1 MKINALHIDG
11 FGKFSGLSIEDLP
24 SGLVVYKGANEAGK
38 STLFTFIRRMF
49 FGIPNNRFCNLY
61 PPLEGGQHG
70 GRLIVNNSYGERCV
84 IERNTSR
91 KDDVKVRLPDGT
103 EGGRIELLKL
113 LDHADRS
120 VFENIYAF
128 GLEELQSFETLNDQS
143 INSKLY
149 CAGTGIGVSISEV
162 LDSISGRESNLYKLK
177 GSKPRINE
185 LFREI
190 GEIQKKISEIEEVQK
205 KYDSLHFELE
215 QKSRLI
221 EELKG
226 KSQKVKRKSDHIQ
239 SLFSVWENW
248 RALQES
254 ETSLRELPELESFPE
269 KGEETVL
276 RLQEKLKELKE
287 VISDLQQ
294 ELEKNGIRQRD
305 IQIDEKLLGK
315 KNEILELAGGV
326 EKYRSECKT
335 FPVLEINLKEEKAE
349 FSERL
354 LELGPS
360 WNEDVLN
367 NFDRSIPAKEAIIQM
382 QKAIENAESEIKE
395 TRSELEQ
402 VLRSLEKCLKENIG
416 FDERFLMHKD
426 VIVELGNGIAK
437 YRADR
442 DFLLSGEQELNAKRI
457 EFHEIISGLGSDWDE
472 ETLNRFDH
480 SISTREN
487 IVQKRNEIEDSAK
500 IIERIRDRME
510 EAIKEIEELREEIE
524 SLEEKLNTY
533 SILPSYEK
541 VKQELEAVSYLRA
554 KYPLLKER
562 EAELKNLEKDL
573 EKDARLFATL
583 RPGNATGSEGKLP
596 LWPAGMIL
604 VSGGIGLVYEYMN
617 DSLLPG
623 VVIFLLLLA
632 TSAAYVLTITKKS
645 PVSSPLSSPL
655 PAQQEESVAE
665 NRRAQDLKERLSKEL
680 MFLKDSMK
688 IKAKRCGFEEI
699 PDPSVLERKADELQN
714 AKEELRAA
722 SELRLQQ
729 ERLQKKLER
738 LNSSYSSLENT
749 LNAEKRKEEGIIQKW
764 RQQLVSFGLNP
775 ALSPE
780 NVLEI
785 FSSVR
790 TCLEKQKTIK
800 ELEKQVKLKEEDV
813 AKYEKESQDVLKACG
828 KSVTGAGLEN
838 EIAKLR
844 EEVNIAFNQAE
855 RGKKLE
861 AEAEALKKKKE
872 ELEDQLLQEVKERD
886 ELSSKWSQWL
896 ASCGLEPS
904 LSVESVIGIFSGI
917 RICFDK
923 QRSIRKLEEQIASG
937 RTSIK
942 AYETK
947 VSGILQECSRS
958 VSGISFDTEVE
969 KLRLDLEL
977 ESEKLRN
984 LEQLKLKSKELE
996 IEIKNTLNRHE
1007 EEKKELTT
1015 FLAAGW
1021 AETEDQFFENAK
1033 IWEQST
1039 GLKSRIYEAKQQ
1051 IRRISGDGEK
1061 YEAFVEELQNTGPII
1076 LQEERQRLEECFKDL
1091 DQKIFEE
1098 MDKRGAIR
1106 NQIEQLEHED
1116 GGSLTRLIKEGL
1128 LEELHEKSRDWAS
1141 LVLARKILEKAVEVY
1156 EKERQPEVII
1166 EAQAFFSKITGGRY
1180 TRIYSPMNSSKIYV
1194 EDREGRQK
1202 SVTEL
1207 SRGTAEQLYL
1217 SLRFGFIKE
1226 FERHSESLPIVF
1238 DDILVNFDPERC
1250 RRTCEAIKDLAATS
1264 QIFYF
1269 TCHPETVDM
1278 LSERFPECRVV
1289 DLDMI

>member
-1 MKINALHIDG
+1 
-11 FGKFSGLSIEDLP
+11 
-24 SGLVVYKGANEAGK
+24 
-38 STLFTFIRRMF
+38 
-49 FGIPNNRFCNLY
+49 
-61 PPLEGGQHG
+61 
-70 GRLIVNNSYGERCV
+70 
-84 IERNTSR
+84 
-91 KDDVKVRLPDGT
+91 
-103 EGGRIELLKL
+103 
-113 LDHADRS
+113 
-120 VFENIYAF
+120 
-128 GLEELQSFETLNDQS
+128 
-143 INSKLY
+143 
-149 CAGTGIGVSISEV
+149 
-162 LDSISGRESNLYKLK
+162 
-177 GSKPRINE
+177 
-185 LFREI
+185 
-190 GEIQKKISEIEEVQK
+190 
-205 KYDSLHFELE
+205 
-215 QKSRLI
+215 
-221 EELKG
+221 
-226 KSQKVKRKSDHIQ
+226 
-239 SLFSVWENW
+239 
-248 RALQES
+248 
-254 ETSLRELPELESFPE
+254 
-269 KGEETVL
+269 
-276 RLQEKLKELKE
+276 
-287 VISDLQQ
+287 
-294 ELEKNGIRQRD
+294 
-305 IQIDEKLLGK
+305 
-315 KNEILELAGGV
+315 
-326 EKYRSECKT
+326 
-335 FPVLEINLKEEKAE
+335 
-349 FSERL
+349 
-354 LELGPS
+354 
-360 WNEDVLN
+360 
-367 NFDRSIPAKEAIIQM
+367 
-382 QKAIENAESEIKE
+382 
-395 TRSELEQ
+395 
-402 VLRSLEKCLKENIG
+402 
-416 FDERFLMHKD
+416 
-426 VIVELGNGIAK
+426 
-437 YRADR
+437 
-442 DFLLSGEQELNAKRI
+442 
-457 EFHEIISGLGSDWDE
+457 
-472 ETLNRFDH
+472 
-480 SISTREN
+480 
-487 IVQKRNEIEDSAK
+487 
-500 IIERIRDRME
+500 
-510 EAIKEIEELREEIE
+510 
-524 SLEEKLNTY
+524 
-533 SILPSYEK
+533 
-541 VKQELEAVSYLRA
+541 VSYLRA
-554 KYPLLKER
+554 KYPLLKEK
-562 EAELKNLEKDL
+562 EAEFRNLEKEL
-573 EKDARLFATL
+573 EKDAIFFSTL
-583 RPGNATGSEGKLP
+583 RPGNATGSEAKLP

-623 VVIFLLLLA
+623 VVIFLLLFA
-632 TSAAYVLTITKKS
+632 TSATYVLTVTRKS

-655 PAQQEESVAE
+655 PAQQEENVAE
-665 NRRAQDLKERLSKEL
+665 NRRTQGLKEQLSKEL

-722 SELRLQQ
+722 SELKLQQ
-729 ERLQKKLER
+729 EKLQKKLER
-738 LNSSYSSLENT
+738 LNSDCSSFENT
-749 LNAEKRKEEGIIQKW
+749 LNAEQRKEKEILQEW
-764 RQQLVSFGLNP
+764 RQQLVSFRLNP

-800 ELEKQVKLKEEDV
+800 ELEKQVKIKEAAV
-813 AKYEKESQDVLKACG
+813 AKYEKEAQDILKACG
-828 KSVTGAGLEN
+828 KSVTGNPVTGAGLEN

-844 EEVNIAFNQAE
+844 EEANIVLNQAE
-855 RGKKLE
+855 RVKKLE
-861 AEAEALKKKKE
+861 AEAEVLKKKRE
-872 ELEDQLLQEVKERD
+872 ELESRLLQEEEKRD
-886 ELSSKWSQWL
+886 ELSDSWKQWL
-896 ASCGLEPS
+896 ISCGLDPT

-923 QRSIRKLEEQIASG
+923 QRSIRKLEEQITAS
-937 RTSIK
+937 RNSIK

-947 VSGILQECSRS
+947 VSGILQDCSRS
-958 VSGISFDTEVE
+958 FSGISYDTEVE

-996 IEIKNTLNRHE
+996 IEIKNTLNRYE
-1007 EEKKELTT
+1007 EGKKELAN

-1021 AETEDQFFENAK
+1021 AETEEQFFENARF
-1033 IWEQST
+1033 WEQHT
-1039 GLKSRIYEAKQQ
+1039 GLKSRIYEAEQQ
-1051 IRRISGDGEK
+1051 IRRISGDEEK
-1061 YEAFVEELQNTGPII
+1061 YEAFIGELQNTDPIT
-1076 LQEERQRLEECFKDL
+1076 LQEEKQRLEECFKDL